1 MIEILMQRESVSAVG
16 NSCIYLQGHSG
27 KMATPIRTQNK
38 LSPKFPVNF
47 NVSIRFCCVH
57 YATGDA
63 AVKAG

>member
-1 MIEILMQRESVSAVG
+1 MIKIYKGSPFWQLATIVFVRKVIL
-16 NSCIYLQGHSG
+16 G
-27 KMATPIRTQNK
+27 KMVTSIRTQNK

>member
-1 MIEILMQRESVSAVG
+1 MYLYRQNDRD
-16 NSCIYLQGHSG
+16 IYLQGHSG
-27 KMATPIRTQNK
+27 KMVTPIRTQNK